1 MPRAR
6 SRIAAV
12 LLGEAVWQTAEGEY
26 CVIDTVRNA
35 AGVVDYVVRAPDG
48 DHVTMTALAVATALN
63 EAERTSAVALL
74 PGVVEKSEDAWCDI
88 PDYERWRAQRR
99 ASELTTMATGSPR
112 GDIYSCSSNGYP
124 VDPYYD
130 PAKIPTLEERI
141 RRYSAQLRARGEKGS
156 SVRAIKGQLRQL
168 RANRGRASS
177 LVHGNYGKR
186 RDLADHANADLK
198 ATIRRFVLD
207 RVDRETITQANLK
220 ADFKNHH
227 GDLLTDVPDA
237 VWTAALLQTARLFNL
252 FEPAPTRRSKSIRT
266 PERPGMWV
274 TNRPYESLQL
284 DSTPLDLFALDSNGR
299 IVKNLQLVWALDPF
313 CSKVRALRIVAG
325 DEPFTTDTV
334 RQLLM
339 DTVTKRMFAQPY
351 EPGEIGASP
360 LLATH
365 VGLGSIVVDRGAQ
378 FVGLQTLGQNA
389 GFSTHVVIAP
399 PGRGDRKPHV
409 ESSFRGMGLVLQL
422 LPGAKG
428 ANLTERGHAP
438 ERYPMLPVDHLTAI
452 LTTLV
457 EGVVHNTPMHRL
469 HPETHA
475 QVSTTPNEIEAQYY
489 RTNGIVEVDAEYY
502 RALEL
507 FTVGQRVIGDDGIRV
522 QNRRYWDP
530 ALEEVRQTLRRRHD
544 GKDRKV
550 SVYIDEG
557 HPEAIIVRDP
567 TGQPLL
573 VPQIGAAT
581 RPALGD
587 LLARDTYDSVLG
599 GAVGERSVDELKEL
613 VLGWARETA
622 TDPAPKVPARAESR
636 PRGATRARRSAKEQA
651 RDLTRVFADLL
662 GVGDKSE

>member
-12 LLGEAVWQTAEGEY
+12 ILGEAVWHTAEGEY
-26 CVIDTVRNA
+26 CVIDTVRNG
-35 AGVVDYVVRAPDG
+35 AGVVEYVVRAPDG
-48 DHVTMTALAVATALN
+48 DHVPMSALAVAAALN
-63 EAERTSAVALL
+63 EAERAAAVALL

-88 PDYERWRAQRR
+88 PDHERWRAQKR
-99 ASELTTMATGSPR
+99 ASELAMVVTGSPR
-112 GDIYSCSSNGYP
+112 GDIVTGSSNGYP

-130 PAKIPTLEERI
+130 PAKVSTLEERI
-141 RRYSAQLRARGEKGS
+141 RRYSAQAEARDEKGS
-156 SVRAIKGQLRQL
+156 SVRAIKGQIRRL

-186 RDLADHANADLK
+186 RDMADQASADLR
-198 ATIRRFVLD
+198 AAIRRYVLD
-207 RVDRETITQANLK
+207 RVDRETITRANLQ
-220 ADFKNHH
+220 ADFRNHH
-227 GDLLTDVPDA
+227 GELIADVPEA
-237 VWTAALLQTARLFNL
+237 VWKAGLLQTARLFNL

-266 PERPGMWV
+266 PERQGMWI

-299 IVKNLQLVWALDPF
+299 IVKSLQLVWALDPF

-339 DTVTKRMFAQPY
+339 DTVSKRMFAQPY

-409 ESSFRGMGLVLQL
+409 ESSFRGMSLVLQL

-428 ANLTERGHAP
+428 ASLTERGHAP
-438 ERYPMLPVDHLTAI
+438 ERFPMLPVDQLTAI

-457 EGVVHNTPMHRL
+457 EGVAHNTPMHRL

-475 QVSTTPNEIEAQYY
+475 MMSMTPNEIEAQYY
-489 RTNGIVEVDAEYY
+489 RTNGVVEVDAEYY
-502 RALEL
+502 RPLEL
-507 FTVGQRVIGDDGIRV
+507 FTVDQRAIGDDGIRV

-530 ALEEVRQTLRRRHD
+530 ALEEVRQALRRRRD

-573 VPQIGAAT
+573 VPQIGADT
-581 RPALGD
+581 QPVLGD
-587 LLARDTYDSVLG
+587 LLARDTYENVLG
-599 GAVGERSVDELKEL
+599 GAVGERNVDELKEL
-613 VLGWARETA
+613 VLGWARDA
-622 TDPAPKVPARAESR
+622 AANPAPKVPARAESR
-636 PRGATRARRSAKEQA
+636 PRTATRARRSAKEQA
-651 RDLTRVFADLL
+651 RDLTGVFADLL
-662 GVGDKSE
+662 GVSDKSE